1 MTYWGAPVGDAL
13 TTTTTCKAKANY
25 IIVKSSWSLALIIL
39 SLKSTAHGYGIA
51 LISGNSSCQLL
62 LLWGTWASLQS
73 QEKLKPLWE
82 WVLTKSSPSQFV
94 AQTLFFLSFGPFQ
107 STIFFR
113 EAKRPREL
121 RRIQDS
127 SERLQRQETREL
139 RIQSPEDFI
148 LLFLFFFVVGH
159 DFSFFSFVFL
169 NVRKYSHLHNFF
181 N

>member
-1 MTYWGAPVGDAL
+1 LGLVPVVFNQA
-13 TTTTTCKAKANY
+13 
-25 IIVKSSWSLALIIL
+25 I
-39 SLKSTAHGYGIA
+39 
-51 LISGNSSCQLL
+51 
-62 LLWGTWASLQS
+62 
-73 QEKLKPLWE
+73 
-82 WVLTKSSPSQFV
+82 
-94 AQTLFFLSFGPFQ
+94 FFRD
-107 STIFFR
+107 FR

>member
-1 MTYWGAPVGDAL
+1 VTYWGAPVGDAL

-94 AQTLFFLSFGPFQ
+94 AQTLFFLSFGPCPCCFQ
-107 STIFFR
+107 SSY
-113 EAKRPREL
+113 L
-121 RRIQDS
+121 LQ
-127 SERLQRQETREL
+127 RLQRGKETKRA
-139 RIQSPEDFI
+139 
-148 LLFLFFFVVGH
+148 
-159 DFSFFSFVFL
+159 
-169 NVRKYSHLHNFF
+169 
-181 N
+181 